1 MVLHHILQEEGYL
14 ATIAVDGKS
23 ALEMASRL
31 RPALIISDVNMPGM
45 SGYELCRRVKSHP
58 ELSLTPIILVTSMSE
73 SEDVLLGLKS
83 GADSFVIKPYSR
95 THLMA
100 RIAHALK
107 PRPQTSPEENAP
119 PIAIEFNGH
128 MHAVSATRRQILDL
142 LMSTYEATSQ
152 RNQELHESREQLRIK
167 TQETQAANRFLDSLI
182 ENIPDMIFVKDA
194 ADLRFVSLNTAG
206 EELLGLPRAALLGK
220 NDYDFFP
227 KHEGDY
233 FTAKD
238 RETLAGGKLIEIEE
252 EPIHTVHKGIRL
264 LHTKKVPITNSEGVA
279 THLLGIS
286 EDVTDQ
292 KELEKRL
299 AELHDALAARA
310 EELEAVNKSLESFT
324 WAATHDL
331 RGPLSVIGGYLG
343 LLQKSYGSTMD
354 DKGQRYL
361 SMIGASVKGM
371 AKLIDDLLDFARA
384 GVREVSK
391 TQVDMNHL
399 LNGVVTSWMQAD
411 PAHAGVTLRIDELP
425 PTHADPALIEQV
437 WVNLFSNAV
446 KYSRRQDK
454 PLIEIRGEETG
465 DGVTYSIRDNGAG
478 FDMAQY
484 DKLFAMF
491 QRLHVDVDFEGIG
504 VGLPLV
510 QRIISRHGGRIW
522 AEGAVG
528 AGAVFYFSLPSQ
540 DTARQAVSAARHA

>member
-1 MVLHHILQEEGYL
+1 
-14 ATIAVDGKS
+14 
-23 ALEMASRL
+23 
-31 RPALIISDVNMPGM
+31 
-45 SGYELCRRVKSHP
+45 
-58 ELSLTPIILVTSMSE
+58 
-73 SEDVLLGLKS
+73 
-83 GADSFVIKPYSR
+83 
-95 THLMA
+95 
-100 RIAHALK
+100 
-107 PRPQTSPEENAP
+107 
-119 PIAIEFNGH
+119 
-128 MHAVSATRRQILDL
+128 
-142 LMSTYEATSQ
+142 
-152 RNQELHESREQLRIK
+152 
-167 TQETQAANRFLDSLI
+167 
-182 ENIPDMIFVKDA
+182 
-194 ADLRFVSLNTAG
+194 
-206 EELLGLPRAALLGK
+206 
-220 NDYDFFP
+220 
-227 KHEGDY
+227 
-233 FTAKD
+233 
-238 RETLAGGKLIEIEE
+238 
-252 EPIHTVHKGIRL
+252 
-264 LHTKKVPITNSEGVA
+264 
-279 THLLGIS
+279 
-286 EDVTDQ
+286 
-292 KELEKRL
+292 
-299 AELHDALAARA
+299 
-310 EELEAVNKSLESFT
+310 
-324 WAATHDL
+324 
-331 RGPLSVIGGYLG
+331 
-343 LLQKSYGSTMD
+343 
-354 DKGQRYL
+354 
-361 SMIGASVKGM
+361 MIGTSVKGM

-528 AGAVFYFSLPSQ
+528 AGAVFHFSLPSQ